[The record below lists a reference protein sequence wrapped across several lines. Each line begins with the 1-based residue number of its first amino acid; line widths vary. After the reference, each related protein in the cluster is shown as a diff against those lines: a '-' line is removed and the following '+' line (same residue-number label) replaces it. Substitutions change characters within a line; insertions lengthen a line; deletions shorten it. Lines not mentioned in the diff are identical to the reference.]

1 MNNEMLSQKGKR
13 TEKPSA
19 LGGLGTS
26 IRRKWKEECMNH
38 GRGER
43 TDHLPIFDKTMP
55 DRISRLTGT
64 KAISINQRSLRR
76 GFHREKKMGG
86 ARKRCVA
93 EGRRERR
100 HALIFFLSPVIE
112 SMN

>member
-1 MNNEMLSQKGKR
+1 MQGVCGSEQAGMKAANDTLNLLPPGVVVSGASTTKIKKNMNNEMLSQKGKR

-55 DRISRLTGT
+55 DRI
-64 KAISINQRSLRR
+64 
-76 GFHREKKMGG
+76 
-86 ARKRCVA
+86 
-93 EGRRERR
+93 
-100 HALIFFLSPVIE
+100 
-112 SMN
+112 